1 MNTLDAGFYFVE
13 HDIVPMHIGSVAV
26 FEGPAPSY
34 PDVFDLFAAKLPL
47 LPRSRQV
54 VRAMPLQVIRP
65 YWTDDENF
73 ELRYHLRHAGVP
85 PPGGP
90 PQLRET
96 ASQFLAQRLDRG
108 RPLWEAWFL
117 DGLEDGRW
125 AVLWKVHHCMV
136 DGVGG
141 FGPMSVLF
149 DEDSRVSPRF
159 PVGSKPQPG
168 PTLPDCGVQ
177 RAPATFVS
185 AL

>member
-13 HDIVPMHIGSVAV
+13 HDNVPMHIGSVAV

-125 AVLWKVHHCMV
+125 AAV
-136 DGVGG
+136 
-141 FGPMSVLF
+141 
-149 DEDSRVSPRF
+149 
-159 PVGSKPQPG
+159 
-168 PTLPDCGVQ
+168 
-177 RAPATFVS
+177 PA
-185 AL
+185 